1 MPINFTLI
9 LSIYAALVSTI
20 GLIEKILS
28 YSKKLKVIIEEGA
41 FDNVSH
47 LVLVNYGRRP
57 ITIKE
62 IALTIGLEPVPRNY
76 MFEYGNNEDNNF
88 PIVLDQ
94 YQSRRVQFGG
104 VVSSM
109 LSPLDQKVQLCLTDI
124 EGKTFTRFTRRVVDT
139 RWGYIENK
147 SS

>member
-139 RWGYIENK
+139 RWGYIEKK